1 MRMTKAEFIKWA
13 KQRVQFTENG
23 LLSPYDPDVAEN
35 EVIDVIKWEDFI
47 DLFYRIFNGDIII
60 EEMEGGN
67 EDKTK
72 VFYVRV
78 GGGSENYLNV
88 ETDDE
93 DGQLGGKEEATEFV
107 TYAVAEEHAKMMPG
121 NTSYIIRE
129 GYI

>member
-1 MRMTKAEFIKWA
+1 MRMTRVEFIKWA
-13 KQRVQFTENG
+13 KQRVKFTDSG

-35 EVIDVIKWEDFI
+35 EIVDVIKWEDFI

-60 EEMEGGN
+60 EEMEEGN

-93 DGQLGGKEEATEFV
+93 DGTVGSKEEATEFI
-107 TYAVAEEHAKMMPG
+107 TYAAAEEYAKMMSG
-121 NTSYIIRE
+121 NTNYIIRE
-129 GYI
+129 GYV